1 MSKKTKAIDKL
12 RQNPKNVR
20 FEKIESILVG
30 LGFNR
35 RQEGTNHV
43 VFTYGR
49 YRVLIPAR
57 PQQVL
62 PVYVKQ
68 VIQIIDALEDESDIS
83 NGD

>member
-1 MSKKTKAIDKL
+1 MTKKTKAIDKL

-30 LGFNR
+30 LGFNM

-49 YRVLIPAR
+49 HRVTIPAR

-68 VIQIIDALEDESDIS
+68 VIQIIDALEDEMDIS
-83 NGD
+83 GGD